1 VKPRTARN
9 LQRVTLYL
17 LMAATALLFLLPV
30 LWVFSL
36 SLKDVRQVFQYPPR
50 LIPEAPSWANYQ
62 FLLTRSQIPTYIWN
76 SMKIV
81 FMTVMGTILVATPAA
96 YALSR
101 FRIPR
106 KRLVL
111 FLILAFQMLSP
122 MVIAIP
128 LYRYFNQLNLINS
141 HWGVILVY
149 VAWQAPFA
157 TWVLKGFIDSIP
169 IELDEAAMIDG
180 ATRWQSM
187 LRVIMPVS
195 LPGLTSAMIMIAINS
210 WSQFIIPF
218 VLIDSQALMPVSVGI
233 LNFQNTQEAIQVHL
247 LAAASIL
254 ATLPALAVFI
264 ILQRFIVRA
273 LTAGAV
279 KG

>member
-1 VKPRTARN
+1 MKPRTARN

-17 LMAATALLFLLPV
+17 LMAATALLFLFPV

-36 SLKDVRQVFQYPPR
+36 SLKDVRQVFQYPPQ

-81 FMTVMGTILVATPAA
+81 FMTVVGTILVATPAA

>member
-1 VKPRTARN
+1 MKPRTARN
-9 LQRVTLYL
+9 LQKLTLYL
-17 LMAATALLFLLPV
+17 LMAATALLFLFPV

-36 SLKDVRQVFQYPPR
+36 SLKDVRQVFQFPPR
-50 LIPEAPSWANYQ
+50 LIPENASLANYE
-62 FLLTRSQIPTYIWN
+62 FLLGRSQIPTYIWN

-81 FMTVMGTILVATPAA
+81 FMTVVGTIFVATPAA

-106 KRLVL
+106 QRMIL

-149 VAWQAPFA
+149 IAWQAPFA

-218 VLIDSQALMPVSVGI
+218 VLIDSQSLMPVSVGI

-264 ILQRFIVRA
+264 VLQRFIVRA

>member
-1 VKPRTARN
+1 MKPRTARN